1 MGCLGVGLGGRWLPG
16 CSVTTYGY
24 GKGVQMHGGRF
35 IGAQSVHATMNL
47 FVSAA
52 KNALGALALHR
63 TPLQHQDF
71 ANALECTHWQFPNSS
86 SILADTY
93 YYLDSATVSSM
104 DSR

>member
-1 MGCLGVGLGGRWLPG
+1 MDVGSQGVLTLPMGMGREYRCMEEG
-16 CSVTTYGY
+16 SY
-24 GKGVQMHGGRF
+24 
-35 IGAQSVHATMNL
+35 AQSVDATMNL

-52 KNALGALALHR
+52 KNALDALALHR

-71 ANALECTHWQFPNSS
+71 ANALECTHRQFSNSS

>member
-1 MGCLGVGLGGRWLPG
+1 
-16 CSVTTYGY
+16 
-24 GKGVQMHGGRF
+24 MHVGRF
-35 IGAQSVHATMNL
+35 IGAQSVHATINL

-52 KNALGALALHR
+52 KNALDALALHR